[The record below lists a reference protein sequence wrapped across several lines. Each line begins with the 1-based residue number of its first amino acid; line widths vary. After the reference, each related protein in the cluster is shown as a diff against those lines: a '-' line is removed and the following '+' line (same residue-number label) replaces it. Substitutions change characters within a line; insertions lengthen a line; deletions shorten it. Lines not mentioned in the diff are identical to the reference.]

1 MRSPEA
7 LGPSFEGVELF
18 DLQQSQDFL
27 ENDYEALWND
37 IRTIMF
43 DQGQIE
49 TEPEVSDYLDT
60 SFGEQAL
67 SGE

>member
-1 MRSPEA
+1 M
-7 LGPSFEGVELF
+7 ELF
-18 DLQQSQDFL
+18 DLQQSQDYL
-27 ENDYEALWND
+27 ENDYETLWND

-49 TEPEVSDYLDT
+49 TEPEVNDYLDT

-67 SGE
+67 EGGSE